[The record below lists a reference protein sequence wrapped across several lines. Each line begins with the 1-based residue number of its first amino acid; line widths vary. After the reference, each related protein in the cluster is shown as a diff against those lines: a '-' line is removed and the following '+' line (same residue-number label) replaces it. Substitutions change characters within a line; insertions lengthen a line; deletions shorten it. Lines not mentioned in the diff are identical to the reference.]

1 LADPGLMTS
10 DNTRQTDLVQ
20 CAVRRPLP
28 LLSWAALPVV
38 FTTAVL
44 GLTSLGQLLLGLPGE
59 TLLTSAHL
67 GTAAAVTAMVGYSIE
82 WPPNWRWAHWPYAVT
97 VFVSGIALHGLM
109 VPAVIAIIGAVPS
122 GAILLRMAWVHRSI
136 GRPRGA
142 LTS

>member
-1 LADPGLMTS
+1 MTRH
-10 DNTRQTDLVQ
+10 NTRQTDLVQ

-44 GLTSLGQLLLGLPGE
+44 GLTSLGQLLLGLPGD

-82 WPPNWRWAHWPYAVT
+82 WPPNWRWVHWPYSIA
-97 VFVSGIALHGLM
+97 VFVVGIALHGLM
-109 VPAVIAIIGAVPS
+109 VPAIIAIAGAIPS
-122 GAILLRMAWVHRSI
+122 GGLLLRVAWMHRTI
-136 GRPRGA
+136 GRSRV

>member
-1 LADPGLMTS
+1 MTR

-67 GTAAAVTAMVGYSIE
+67 GTAAGVTAMVGYSIE
-82 WPPNWRWAHWPYAVT
+82 WPPNWRWAHWPYSVAV
-97 VFVSGIALHGLM
+97 FASGIALHGLM
-109 VPAVIAIIGAVPS
+109 IPAVIAILGAIPS
-122 GAILLRMAWVHRSI
+122 GAILLRVAWMHRSI
-136 GRPRGA
+136 GRSRA